1 MEATMG
7 VLFTKY
13 CRSILEIFSHM
24 MFVEDCI
31 DIINVIMER
40 FWSVAVERLS

>member
-1 MEATMG
+1 MKVTKGELCA
-7 VLFTKY
+7 KY
-13 CRSILEIFSHM
+13 CRRMLEIFSQM

>member
-1 MEATMG
+1 MEATKGM
-7 VLFTKY
+7 LCTKY
-13 CRSILEIFSHM
+13 YRPILEIFSHVV
-24 MFVEDCI
+24 FVEDCI

>member
-1 MEATMG
+1 MKVTKGELCA
-7 VLFTKY
+7 KY
-13 CRSILEIFSHM
+13 CCPILEIFSQM